1 VGGHGHRLGIQ
12 HRIIIAGDGP
22 LLATLR
28 ELLPDAVF
36 TGALPRERVAEV
48 FASADCFVFPS
59 ATDTAGN
66 VVLEAQASGLPVV
79 VSGSGGPRENMVT
92 GRTGVVCHS
101 DDPRDWAQKIAAML
115 VQSNH
120 GRLSHEARMY
130 ALTRTWERALE
141 PLYRAYREVR
151 AGVEPALSPPRV
163 FPASPQGSVLLVRS
177 ALAEPH
183 RPCHEES
190 LWSLLML
197 MLSAIAGTAALAADG
212 SLRAMLIACFLIYGV
227 GAGLTMAFDVRMYVR
242 RWRLRTDDPRL
253 TLATGWHDSRS
264 RRHQTIA
271 WEVWREEVPW
281 MTLYFSIGVWTSLA
295 MVLL

>member
-1 VGGHGHRLGIQ
+1 MGAGVGASVSRVS
-12 HRIIIAGDGP
+12 RGP
-22 LLATLR
+22 CR
-28 ELLPDAVF
+28 
-36 TGALPRERVAEV
+36 R
-48 FASADCFVFPS
+48 
-59 ATDTAGN
+59 
-66 VVLEAQASGLPVV
+66 
-79 VSGSGGPRENMVT
+79 
-92 GRTGVVCHS
+92 
-101 DDPRDWAQKIAAML
+101 
-115 VQSNH
+115 
-120 GRLSHEARMY
+120 
-130 ALTRTWERALE
+130 
-141 PLYRAYREVR
+141 R
-151 AGVEPALSPPRV
+151 AGTPTAARISGITPGGLFCWYAVLSLNHIGH
-163 FPASPQGSVLLVRS
+163 AM
-177 ALAEPH
+177 
-183 RPCHEES
+183 EES

-197 MLSAIAGTAALAADG
+197 MMSAIAGTAALAADG